1 MKQFLL
7 PSIALFATHL
17 AACACAA
24 DLPPALAELAAAAD
38 KEGALKL
45 SWGTSSL
52 GGAEGA
58 RRMEQAINERFG
70 TKIRI
75 TYSPGPDLVQSGFQV
90 ATEAKAGRPASTDV
104 LQGVHETLPALIR
117 GKTLRPIDWKAYL
130 PGRVQDGMVEAGG
143 MAVRVATQPY
153 GVTYNTQLI
162 PEPPRTLSALLEPQF
177 KSKILTT
184 SFAGGFSL
192 LAANDVWGPE
202 KTLAYMKSFASQAEG
217 LGRCSPAFAKIV
229 SGEFPIFA
237 LDCGPQDGLELKAK
251 GLPVDV
257 LMPQD
262 YVMWGYT
269 YLTVPVNS
277 QHPNAATLYSVF
289 LLTDEGQSLLYD
301 VWHRDLHLFPESKFA
316 AFMNTALKMPGA
328 KIVEGSASWIAERPE
343 IEKTRE
349 AMVRLLRQSK

>member
-1 MKQFLL
+1 MNFR
-7 PSIALFATHL
+7 ALSPFVFATCF
-17 AACACAA
+17 AFPSFAA
-24 DLPPALAELAAAAD
+24 DLSPALGELVAAAN

-58 RRMEQAINERFG
+58 RRFEQAINARFG
-70 TKIRI
+70 VNIRI

-90 ATEAKAGRPASTDV
+90 ATEAKAGRPASTEV

-117 GKTLRPIDWKAYL
+117 GKTLRPIDWKKYL
-130 PGRVQDGMVEAGG
+130 PGRLQDNMVEADG

-162 PEPPRTLSALLEPQF
+162 PDPPRTIAALLQPQF

-192 LAANDVWGPE
+192 LAAHDVWGPE
-202 KTLAYMKSFASQAEG
+202 KALDYMKSFASQAEG

-251 GLPVDV
+251 GLPIEV

-289 LLTDEGQSLLYD
+289 LLTEEGQSLLYD

-316 AFMNTALKMPGA
+316 AFMGAALKTPGA
-328 KIVEGSASWIAERPE
+328 KMVEGSATWIAERPE

-349 AMVRLLRQSK
+349 AMVKLLRTAK